1 MNRVPMVPRSWPV
14 TCRERS
20 TWSIGRKHPR
30 FVSDVDHRVQPAFH
44 RVSPPPPLVRAA
56 LPNPAAGPA
65 HAAGRRRRAVGGA
78 LGALP
83 RSGGRDGRPRGP
95 ARAAVRHL
103 PARRDF
109 ACPPLPPAA
118 GPRRGGL
125 GRGLLRQ
132 HRVRPRDGRGIAR
145 PRALLEFL
153 FHGSIST
160 CNPTMPSEPIY
171 RDMASLTTYSL
182 TPNTRKRRKRRSR
195 RVSSPMRRMKLPP
208 SPAKK
213 RSRSRSRSRR

>member
-1 MNRVPMVPRSWPV
+1 MWTTAYNLL
-14 TCRERS
+14 S
-20 TWSIGRKHPR
+20 T
-30 FVSDVDHRVQPAFH
+30 
-44 RVSPPPPLVRAA
+44 VSPPLPRWFARLCRTPRPVPRTLLDAGDAPSVVRLVRC
-56 LPNPAAGPA
+56 LD
-65 HAAGRRRRAVGGA
+65 R
-78 LGALP
+78 
-83 RSGGRDGRPRGP
+83 GGRDGRPRGP

-145 PRALLEFL
+145 PRPLLEFL
-153 FHGSIST
+153 FRGSSST
-160 CNPTMPSEPIY
+160 RNPTMPSEPIY
-171 RDMASLTTYSL
+171 GDMASLTTYSL
-182 TPNTRKRRKRRSR
+182 SPNTRKRRKRRSR

-213 RSRSRSRSRR
+213 RSRSRSRSHSRR